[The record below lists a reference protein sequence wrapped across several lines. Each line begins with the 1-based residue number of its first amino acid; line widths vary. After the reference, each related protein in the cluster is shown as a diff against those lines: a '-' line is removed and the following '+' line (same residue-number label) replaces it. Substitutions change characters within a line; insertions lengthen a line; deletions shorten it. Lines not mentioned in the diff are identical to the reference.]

1 FSSYQNESDIT
12 SVELNGEHVKFVH
25 YVWRTTSH
33 L

>member
-1 FSSYQNESDIT
+1 YQNESDIT

-25 YVWRTTSH
+25 YIWRNTSH

>member
-1 FSSYQNESDIT
+1 DIT

-25 YVWRTTSH
+25 YIWRNTSH